1 MKPGRIGILAI
12 LGLLGMVS
20 VAVAQATAAAVTI
33 GFLSTVGDT
42 GPAPAFIEA
51 PRELGYEEGRNLTI
65 LFRSAKSTNDEL
77 PKLAA
82 ELVGLKPDVLVASG
96 TPSSLALKK
105 TTASIPIVMLGIG
118 NPIGTGLVASLAHPG
133 GNVTGTANAVE
144 EWAAKRL
151 QMVTE
156 VLPGIR
162 CLMYLR
168 NPANQSIMANAPAFM
183 DAREKLGI
191 ELHVID
197 AATPE
202 QLDQALATPLDERC
216 KAALFL
222 PLDGLFISRRAEIVE
237 FALRHQIALFAPFR
251 EDAEAGALM
260 SFGIDLDD
268 QWRLGAT
275 YVDKILKG
283 AKPANLPVEQP
294 TKFELVINLKTA
306 KALDLTIP
314 PLLLA
319 GADTL
324 IE

>member
-1 MKPGRIGILAI
+1 MKLGRIGILAI
-12 LGLLGMVS
+12 LGLLSMVS
-20 VAVAQATAAAVTI
+20 VAVAQATAGAVTI
-33 GFLSTVGDT
+33 GVISTVGAT
-42 GPAPAFIEA
+42 APAPAFIKA
-51 PRELGYEEGRNLTI
+51 LRELGYEEGRNLTI
-65 LFRSAKSTNDEL
+65 LFRSAKSSNDEL

-82 ELVGLKPDVLVASG
+82 ELVTLKPDVLVAEG
-96 TPSSLALKK
+96 TPASLALKK
-105 TTASIPIVMLGIG
+105 ATASIPIVMIGIG
-118 NPIGTGLVASLAHPG
+118 NPIATGLIASLAHPG
-133 GNVTGTANAVE
+133 GNVTGTANAAG

-156 VLPGIR
+156 VLPGMR

-168 NPANQSIMANAPAFM
+168 NPANQSTMANAPAFM

-202 QLDQALATPLDERC
+202 QLDQALAAPLDERC

-222 PLDGLFISRRAEIVE
+222 SLDGLFAMRRAQIVE
-237 FALRHQIALFAPFR
+237 FARRQRIALFAPVR

-260 SFGIDLDD
+260 SFGIDVDD

-283 AKPANLPVEQP
+283 AKPADLPVEQP

-306 KALDLTIP
+306 KALELTIP
-314 PLLLA
+314 SLLLA
-319 GADTL
+319 SADKV